1 EFGIH
6 MIVQDDSFK
15 PHRMHFKSPSFAHIQ
30 LLKKIL
36 VGHRIADVTAILGS
50 LDFIMGCC
58 DR

>member
-1 EFGIH
+1 